1 MNCAVL
7 QARTRYGPSEIAQQ
21 ENGHTTFNPTA
32 RNFPSI
38 RLREIKYIS
47 PKCKKKKRK
56 RKKKI
61 KIQTI
66 KFNNNKKK
74 SQLVSI
80 DAPFTGAADADAPT
94 GGYRR
99 LDNKMVALYLAET
112 HIIKLISI
120 ELRINS

>member
-47 PKCKKKKRK
+47 PKCKKKKK
-56 RKKKI
+56 EKEKENKNTNNKIQQQQKKKPAG
-61 KIQTI
+61 
-66 KFNNNKKK
+66 FNRR
-74 SQLVSI
+74 
-80 DAPFTGAADADAPT
+80 PFHWRRRRRRPDWRLPSTRQQN
-94 GGYRR
+94 GGT
-99 LDNKMVALYLAET
+99 LFG
-112 HIIKLISI
+112 
-120 ELRINS
+120 